1 MIRRQKTI
9 RPTYYE
15 RAVKSYANL
24 QRNYCRLVLDIV
36 DFVGI
41 KINIDIRFV

>member
-1 MIRRQKTI
+1 MVRRQKTK

-15 RAVKSYANL
+15 RAVKSHFNV

-36 DFVGI
+36 DFV
-41 KINIDIRFV
+41 VS